1 MNIKNLS
8 LISSISAC
16 LLIPVLTHAGSYEE
30 AALEAKAALDNAKAM
45 NYEWRDSRKL
55 LEKADKLNKE
65 GKTDKAM
72 NLLAEAKQQGEM
84 AVVQA
89 KQQSTVSGPR

>member
-16 LLIPVLTHAGSYEE
+16 LLLPVLAHAGSYEE

-45 NYEWRDSRKL
+45 NYEWNNSRKL
-55 LEKADKLNKE
+55 LQTADKLNKE
-65 GKTDKAM
+65 GKTDQAM
-72 NLLAEAKQQGEM
+72 NVLAEAKHQGDM

-89 KQQSTVSGPR
+89 KLQATVNGPR

>member
-8 LISSISAC
+8 LITSISAC
-16 LLIPVLTHAGSYEE
+16 LLSPVLTHAASYEE
-30 AALEAKAALDNAKAM
+30 AALEAKLAIDNAKAV
-45 NYEWRDSRKL
+45 NYEWNNSRKL
-55 LEKADKLNKE
+55 LKKADKLNKE

-89 KQQSTVSGPR
+89 KLQSTVSGPR